1 MQWRFKEFSH
11 YLKKYP
17 AFCDKISEANDATIL
32 VPTNEAFSEISRE
45 ELETR
50 MTQDG
55 ERILGLHFLNHPPA
69 ILADDVRV
77 NQPQSHSGVNLNQTK
92 NY

>member
-77 NQPQSHSGVNLNQTK
+77 NQPQSHSGVYLNQTK

>member
-1 MQWRFKEFSH
+1 M
-11 YLKKYP
+11 KKYP
-17 AFCDKISEANDATIL
+17 AYCDKISEANDATIL
-32 VPTNEAFSEISRE
+32 VPTNDAFSGISRE

-55 ERILGLHFLNHPPA
+55 ERILGLHFLNYPPA

-77 NQPQSHSGVNLNQTK
+77 NQPQSPSGVNLNPTK
-92 NY
+92 SN